1 MIDDL
6 PAVEGFDADE
16 AARIRD
22 ALGLGSEVVSETP
35 DIVFERP
42 RGRRKKRSIS
52 ESMVSEDTDTDDAS
66 QRSIVPP
73 AKLTKRDEREVND
86 RLANILIG
94 GTGILSLA
102 KPYLQMT
109 DDEAKAISEPLS
121 TYLVR
126 TADTNPIARQVLEN
140 YDLLAIVL
148 GVMAYVVR
156 VYHDRQEEVNEQQS
170 QPSFSGCITEFT
182 QRHAGGSQVR
192 ESGIIASDGGTG
204 GRI

>member
-1 MIDDL
+1 MDGDL
-6 PAVEGFDADE
+6 PAVEFNEEE
-16 AARIRD
+16 AARIR
-22 ALGLGSEVVSETP
+22 ASLGLDEIVEQNEN
-35 DIVFERP
+35 IVFDIPKPRRK
-42 RGRRKKRSIS
+42 RGRRSIS
-52 ESMVSEDTDTDDAS
+52 DTIEEEGSSESGPAV
-66 QRSIVPP
+66 IPP

-86 RLANILIG
+86 RLQNILIG

-126 TADTNPIARQVLEN
+126 TADTNPVARQILEN

-156 VYHDRQEEVNEQQS
+156 VYHDRQEEIAEQQP
-170 QPSFSGCITEFT
+170 QPTLVRSVQEFAE
-182 QRHAGGSQVR
+182 RSAGGSQVR
-192 ESGIIASDGGTG
+192 QSGIVPSDGGSG
-204 GRI
+204 GRL